1 MAERS
6 FSHVLLTRP
15 LPEANDLSAR
25 LAPLLSSL
33 EIKTLVQPAQTFTR
47 LSLGEEEKCQLQGI
61 FELGES
67 PGLVPELM
75 IFSSP
80 RAVEFGL
87 EQIPSECLRR
97 FTLAAMGPA
106 TAGSLAKAGYRV
118 DVNAEGPHDSEAMLA
133 ALLDRFGN
141 TGLDGAMAFVVA
153 ADGGR
158 KDLSNWLTDRGCRVQ
173 FLFVYE
179 RGQAD
184 LDDSVTS
191 EILASTRMLTV
202 WTSGNAINTLSQKL
216 PPAAWFKLCQGE
228 WLVISKRLQR
238 LARAFR
244 PASIHLSAGP
254 SNDEL
259 VAAVRNILLRS

>member
-1 MAERS
+1 MVERPY
-6 FSHVLLTRP
+6 SHVLITRP

-25 LAPLLSSL
+25 LTPLMNSL
-33 EIKTLVQPAQTFTR
+33 GMKSLVQPAQTFTR
-47 LSLGEEEKCQLQGI
+47 LPLGEEEK
-61 FELGES
+61 FELRDISEPGES
-67 PGLVPELM
+67 PGLVPELI

-106 TAGSLAKAGYRV
+106 TASSLAKAGYRV

-133 ALLDRFGN
+133 ALLNRFGK
-141 TGLDGAMAFVVA
+141 TGIEGAMAYVVA
-153 ADGGR
+153 AEGGR
-158 KDLSNWLTDRGCRVQ
+158 KDLSNWLKDRGCRVR
-173 FLFVYE
+173 FLFVYA
-179 RGQAD
+179 RGQAE
-184 LDDSVTS
+184 LDDSVMS
-191 EILASTRMLTV
+191 EILVSTRVLTV
-202 WTSGNAINTLSQKL
+202 WTSGNAINTLSQKM

-244 PASIHLSAGP
+244 PAAIHLSAGP

-259 VAAVRNILLRS
+259 VAAVRNLVLRG